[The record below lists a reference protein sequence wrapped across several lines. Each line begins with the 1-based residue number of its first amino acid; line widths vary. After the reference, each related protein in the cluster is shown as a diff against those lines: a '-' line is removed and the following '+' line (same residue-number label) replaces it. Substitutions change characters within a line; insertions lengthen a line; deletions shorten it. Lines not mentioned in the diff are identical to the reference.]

1 MLILSLIMSLG
12 LLSGMILFR
21 RQTVPQASGQDNA
34 PPALS
39 VIIPARN
46 EERNLPRLLESL
58 KLQTLQ
64 PDEVIVID
72 DHSEDRTRTIAESY
86 GGVQVI
92 SAPELPDGWT
102 GKGWAV
108 WNGYLQS
115 TGDLLLFLDADVR
128 LADNALQSLV
138 REQQRQGGVL
148 SVIPY
153 HVTEKFYEKFAMLL
167 NVLGVF
173 AFTSPFEKRN
183 QAKGL
188 YGACIMTTRE
198 DYDKIGGHH
207 SIRSEMLDDLNLG
220 ARFHKAGIKI
230 SNYIGRELISFR
242 MYPNGFKSELEG
254 FAKGAVLSASTL
266 HPFTLI
272 FIIAWILGLAASS
285 CSFFFI
291 GHSAFLPLFLGYV
304 MYAIALSCINRFVG
318 RFGIIHPLFHFLSV
332 LFFLI
337 VVGYSLYQSA
347 VRRKVVWKGRY
358 IDVGRD
364 R

>member
-1 MLILSLIMSLG
+1 MLVLSLIMSLG

-21 RQTVPQASGQDNA
+21 RQTVPQASRQGDRHHTI
-34 PPALS
+34 S

-72 DHSEDRTRTIAESY
+72 DHSEDRTRSIAESY

-92 SAPELPDGWT
+92 TAPDLPDGWT

-115 TGDLLLFLDADVR
+115 TGDILIFLDADVR

-138 REQQRQGGVL
+138 PEQQRQGGVL

-153 HVTEKFYEKFAMLL
+153 HVTEKFYEKFAMIL

-183 QAKGL
+183 KAKGL
-188 YGACIMTTRE
+188 YGACIVTTRA
-198 DYDKIGGHH
+198 DYDKIGGHQ

-220 ARFHKAGIKI
+220 ARYYNAGIKI
-230 SNYIGRELISFR
+230 SNYIGRELVSFR
-242 MYPNGFKSELEG
+242 MYPNGFRSELEG

-266 HPFTLI
+266 HPYTLL
-272 FIIAWILGLAASS
+272 FIIVWILGLIASS
-285 CSFFFI
+285 LSFFFI
-291 GHSAFLPLFLGYV
+291 GHSAFLPLFLGYM
-304 MYAIALSCINRFVG
+304 MYAIEISCINRFVG

-332 LFFLI
+332 IFFLI
-337 VVGYSLYQSA
+337 VVGYSLYQSV
-347 VRRKVVWKGRY
+347 VRRKVIWKGRY